1 MLGTAQELGMLGIV
15 SKSGVVFSKL
25 EDGGLTSLSGDVGPD
40 WIGNLLGCFL
50 KSEKTKCNK
59 TQKCTDLG
67 HSVEISEFFWH
78 SDFM

>member
-15 SKSGVVFSKL
+15 SKSGVVFSRL

-50 KSEKTKCNK
+50 KDEKKNVPKLKKVLIWYTVW
-59 TQKCTDLG
+59 TFQG
-67 HSVEISEFFWH
+67 FSVT
-78 SDFM
+78 